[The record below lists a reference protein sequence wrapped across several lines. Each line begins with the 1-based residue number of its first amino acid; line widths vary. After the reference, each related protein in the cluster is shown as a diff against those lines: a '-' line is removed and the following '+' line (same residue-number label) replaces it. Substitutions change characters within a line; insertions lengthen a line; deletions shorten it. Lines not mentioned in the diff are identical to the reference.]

1 MPDLND
7 DNLDAL
13 LREHFASELDGQLD
27 RAPAVL
33 ARSSRRLPW
42 RAAIWP
48 MALAA
53 GIAAVFVVAAFLRH
67 EQPTPGKSNQQVV
80 QANLDPSVEHQIA
93 WNTVDE
99 GTVMVQGDQPMRSI
113 RRQRMDNFRWIDP
126 ETNASMELSIP
137 HNEVV
142 LVGMTAN

>member
-1 MPDLND
+1 MREPND

-13 LREHFASELDGQLD
+13 LREHFAAELDGQLD

-48 MALAA
+48 VALAA
-53 GIAAVFVVAAFLRH
+53 SVAAVFAVAAFLRH
-67 EQPTPGKSNQQVV
+67 EQPSRGTPHTHIA
-80 QANLDPSVEHQIA
+80 QADDPSVEHQIA

-99 GTVMVQGDQPMRSI
+99 GTVMVEGDRPMRSI
-113 RRQRMDNFRWIDP
+113 RRQRMDSFRWIDP
-126 ETNASMELSIP
+126 ETKASMELSIP

-142 LVGMTAN
+142 LIGMPAN